1 MAISKSNSTTLT
13 APSGGT
19 FYLSVYF
26 EEKSTS
32 VSNNTSSVYAKASLS
47 PTIQG
52 NCFWV
57 TGAGTLRIYW
67 HDNREN
73 YDRLIA
79 ETSFDELGYDTWTRT
94 AEGTF
99 SATHKDDGTLSGYAY
114 ASWERGSSYGGWVP
128 TSGGVST
135 DWAALTTIARKS
147 SPTVSPATI
156 SLPSSS
162 TDTAITV
169 TTNRKSSSFTHTV
182 TLKVGNTQIAQ
193 KTGVGA
199 SCTWTYADISSAIMA
214 TIPSASSASVSVI
227 CETFNGSTSIGSN
240 TTSFTANVDKTIAK
254 PTFTNFTYADTN
266 SSITTITGS
275 NQVLVQGKSA
285 PRVTITSANK
295 AVATYSATMSKYTAS
310 IDVQS
315 IDIAYS
321 SSATVTGDFS
331 AVANAGTLALTVSA
345 IDSRVASTAVTKNI
359 TVLPYAA
366 PVINASA
373 TRTGGFEAET
383 TLAISGTYSRLTV
396 SGTDKNTINT
406 SSGVKYRYKKSSE
419 STWGSWNNRPVT
431 VSAGSFSATNLVL
444 SFDNQYQW
452 DIEVQA
458 TDKLETTVVAITLSV
473 GLPILFISKNKKVG
487 INKKPTLGD
496 LDVAGTAFAGGQQL
510 MPSHVGQIIM
520 STTLDTAAKVKAIY
534 GGTWVTWGAGRVPV
548 GYSSGDTD
556 FGTINGT
563 GGAKTVTLDVT
574 QIPSHTHYPAERVL
588 FWDASYA
595 NSFSYSGLNWN
606 GDDLCFGG
614 RSSVPMGNTGG
625 GGSHNNIQPYQVA
638 YFWRRSA

>member
-1 MAISKSNSTTLT
+1 MAISKSNSMTIS

-26 EEKSTS
+26 EEQGTS
-32 VSNNTSSVYAKASLS
+32 VSNNTSTIYAKASMS
-47 PTIQG
+47 PTISG

-67 HDNREN
+67 HDNKEN

-79 ETSFDELGYDTWTRT
+79 SNSFDELGYDTWTRT

-114 ASWERGSSYGGWVP
+114 ASWERGSTYGGWVP
-128 TSGGVST
+128 YSNDCST
-135 DWAALTTIARKS
+135 DWASLTTIARKS
-147 SPTVSPATI
+147 SPTVSPSSI

-162 TDTAITV
+162 TSTAVTV

-193 KTGVGA
+193 KTSVGA
-199 SCTWTYADISSAIMA
+199 SCTWTYANISNAILA
-214 TIPSASSASVSVI
+214 TIPNASSATVSVI

-254 PTFTNFTYADTN
+254 PTFSNFTYADTN
-266 SSITTITGS
+266 STITTITGN
-275 NQVLVQGKSA
+275 NQILVQGKST
-285 PRVTITSANK
+285 PRVTISSANK
-295 AVATYSATMSKYTAS
+295 AVATYSATMGSYTAS

-315 IDIAYS
+315 ISIAYS
-321 SSATVTGDFS
+321 SSAAVTGDFS

-345 IDSRVASTAVTKNI
+345 IDSRAASTAVTKNV
-359 TVLPYAA
+359 TVLPYTA
-366 PVINASA
+366 PVINATA

-396 SGTDKNTINT
+396 SGTDKNTIN
-406 SSGVKYRYKKSSE
+406 SSTGVKYRYKKSSE
-419 STWGSWNNRPVT
+419 STWGSWTNRPVT
-431 VSAGSFSATNLVL
+431 VSSGNFSATNLVL

-458 TDKLETTVVAITLSV
+458 TDRLETTVVAITLSV

-487 INKKPTLGD
+487 INKKPSLGD

-548 GYSSGDTD
+548 GYSSGDAD

-606 GDDLCFGG
+606 GNDLYFGAK
-614 RSSVPMGNTGG
+614 SSVPVGNAGG
-625 GGSHNNIQPYQVA
+625 GGSHNNIQPYQVT

>member
-1 MAISKSNSTTLT
+1 MASNSNSTTIS
-13 APSGGT
+13 APAGST

-26 EEKSTS
+26 EEKGTS
-32 VSNNTSSVYAKASLS
+32 VSNNTSTVYAKASIS
-47 PTIQG
+47 PTQQG
-52 NCFWV
+52 NAFYV
-57 TGAGTLRIYW
+57 TGAGVLRIYW
-67 HDNREN
+67 HDNKEN

-79 ETSFDELGYDTWTRT
+79 ENAFDELGYDTWTRT

-99 SATHKDDGTLSGYAY
+99 SATHKDDGTLSGYAF
-114 ASWERGSSYGGWVP
+114 ATWTRNSTYGGWVP
-128 TSGGVST
+128 YTSDCST
-135 DWAALTTIARKS
+135 SWTGLTTIARKS
-147 SPTVSPATI
+147 SPTVSPSSI

-162 TDTAITV
+162 TETAVTV

-193 KTGVGA
+193 KTSVGA
-199 SCTWTYADISSAIMA
+199 SCTWSYADISTAIMN
-214 TIPSASSASVSVI
+214 TIPNASSATVSVI

-254 PTFTNFTYADTN
+254 PTFSDFAYADTN
-266 SSITTITGS
+266 STITGITGN
-275 NQVLVQGKSA
+275 NQVLVQGKST

-315 IDIAYS
+315 IDITYS
-321 SSATVTGDFS
+321 SSSAVTGDFS
-331 AVANAGTLALTVSA
+331 AVANAGTLALSVSA
-345 IDSRVASTAVTKNI
+345 IDSRAASTVVTKNI

-396 SGTDKNTINT
+396 SGTDKNTINST
-406 SSGVKYRYKKSSE
+406 SGVKYRYKKSSE
-419 STWGSWNNRPVT
+419 STWGSWINRPAT
-431 VSAGSFSATNLVL
+431 VSAGSFTTTNLVL
-444 SFDNQYQW
+444 SLDNQYQW
-452 DIEVQA
+452 DIEVKA
-458 TDKLETTVVAITLSV
+458 TDALETTTVALTLSI

-487 INKKPTLGD
+487 VNKKPSLGD

-520 STTLDTAAKVKAIY
+520 STTLDTAAKVQAIY
-534 GGTWVTWGAGRVPV
+534 GGTWVTWGQGKVPV
-548 GYSSGDTD
+548 GVQSTDTD
-556 FGTINGT
+556 FNAPDKT
-563 GGAKTVTLDVT
+563 GGSKTVTLTVG
-574 QIPSHTHYPAERVL
+574 QMPKHRHTPNSTTHRYFVIGTN
-588 FWDASYA
+588 ASYHTTA
-595 NSFSYSGLNWN
+595 
-606 GDDLCFGG
+606 
-614 RSSVPMGNTGG
+614 
-625 GGSHNNIQPYQVA
+625 GGSGKGAEAEVTATDYQGNSEPHDNMSPYVTA

>member
-1 MAISKSNSTTLT
+1 MAISKSNSMTMS

-26 EEKSTS
+26 EEQGTS
-32 VSNNTSSVYAKASLS
+32 VSNNTSTIYAKASMS
-47 PTIQG
+47 PTISG

-67 HDNREN
+67 HDNKEN

-79 ETSFDELGYDTWTRT
+79 SNSFDELGYDTWTRT

-114 ASWERGSSYGGWVP
+114 ASWERGSTYGGWVP
-128 TSGGVST
+128 YSNDCST
-135 DWAALTTIARKS
+135 DWASLTTIARKS
-147 SPTVSPATI
+147 SPTVSPSSI

-162 TDTAITV
+162 TSTAVTV

-193 KTGVGA
+193 KTSVGA
-199 SCTWTYADISSAIMA
+199 SCTWTYANISNAILA
-214 TIPSASSASVSVI
+214 TIPNASSATVSVI

-254 PTFTNFTYADTN
+254 PTFSNFTYADTN
-266 SSITTITGS
+266 STITTITGN
-275 NQVLVQGKSA
+275 NQILVQGKST
-285 PRVTITSANK
+285 PRVTISSANK
-295 AVATYSATMSKYTAS
+295 AVATYSATMGSYTAS

-315 IDIAYS
+315 ISIAYS
-321 SSATVTGDFS
+321 SSAAVTGDFS

-345 IDSRVASTAVTKNI
+345 IDSRAASTAVTKNV

-366 PVINASA
+366 PVINATA

-383 TLAISGTYSRLTV
+383 TLAISGTYSQLTIN
-396 SGTDKNTINT
+396 GTDKNTIN
-406 SSGVKYRYKKSSE
+406 SSTGVKYRYKKSSE
-419 STWGSWNNRPVT
+419 STWGSWTNRPVT
-431 VSAGSFSATNLVL
+431 VSSGSFSATNLVL

-458 TDKLETTVVAITLSV
+458 TDRLETTVVAITLSV

-487 INKKPTLGD
+487 INKKPSLGD

-520 STTLDTAAKVKAIY
+520 STTLDTAAKVQAIY
-534 GGTWVTWGAGRVPV
+534 GGTWVTWGAGKVPV
-548 GYSSGDTD
+548 GVDTTDAD
-556 FGTINGT
+556 FSTVNQT
-563 GGAKTVTLDVT
+563 GGSKTVTLEVS
-574 QIPSHTHYPAERVL
+574 QIPSHRHGAIN
-588 FWDASYA
+588 YA
-595 NSFSYSGLNWN
+595 IGYSGGSQTSFATLLAGSTG
-606 GDDLCFGG
+606 GDG
-614 RSSVPMGNTGG
+614 RPAVRNTGG
-625 GGSHNNIQPYQVA
+625 GEAHNNLSPYITV